1 MNAFDQAWDL
11 LKVDTGMWEE
21 IYAPLYE
28 LFGGRGNNPY
38 SKAIPLDF
46 MQTKDLP
53 HERHFQS
60 NPEKDKLFGLTRDP
74 HIEELM
80 ESIMEHGM
88 LGRDSPHWRYG
99 EDDPQAGQKRFD
111 SYVAGKG
118 DPGRQSIPEIG
129 YSKYSDEGWNIS
141 EGNHRTAALRN
152 LGAPYI
158 PVYASSSGW
167 GRMKPYTTEL
177 PMGPNMRRWMGLDEH
192 GKYQEDLDDYGITAS
207 LGRRSMPVPPSFM
220 FGRELVPG
228 MGKLVPDLENW
239 EQMPLDEARSGDGW
253 WGKGNDPGGRYRK
266 WQNNPKWRIENLE

>member
-1 MNAFDQAWDL
+1 MTAFDQAFAL
-11 LKVDTGMWEE
+11 LKIDEGMWEE
-21 IYAPLYE
+21 IYAPLYQ
-28 LFGGRGNNPY
+28 LFGGRGDNPY
-38 SKAIPLDF
+38 PKAIPLDF

-53 HERHFQS
+53 PERHYQS
-60 NPEKDKLFGLTRDP
+60 VAPFDPEKNQLFGNKDNP

-88 LGRDSPHWRYG
+88 LGRGSPFWDGDTHEY
-99 EDDPQAGQKRFD
+99 D

-118 DPGRQSIPEIG
+118 NPGNQSIPEIG

-141 EGNHRTAALRN
+141 EGNHRVAALRH

-177 PMGPNMRRWMGLDEH
+177 PMGSNMRRWMGLNE
-192 GKYQEDLDDYGITAS
+192 EDPDSLDDYGITAS

-220 FGRELVPG
+220 FGQELVPG
-228 MGKLVPDLENW
+228 MGKLIPDVENW
-239 EQMPLDEARSGDGW
+239 EQMPLNETRGRDGH
-253 WGKGNDPGGRYRK
+253 WGKANDPGGRFRD
-266 WQNNPKWRIENLE
+266 WQNNPKWKVEHDGELQ